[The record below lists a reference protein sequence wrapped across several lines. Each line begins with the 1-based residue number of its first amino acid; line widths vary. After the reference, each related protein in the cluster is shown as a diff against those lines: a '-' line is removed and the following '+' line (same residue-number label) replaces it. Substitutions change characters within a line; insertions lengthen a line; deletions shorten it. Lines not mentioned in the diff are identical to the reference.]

1 MWDCR
6 DDESLED
13 LMANVKRRAFSDTMK
28 ALLPDELIY
37 LKINYKPGRGDDEF
51 FGFETNRD
59 IPGNLDVAY
68 YMHRDCR
75 RRFYDST
82 REDLYYKE
90 KDRWTWGTLTVG
102 WYRDGYKFLSLQE
115 RNGRSMMEL
124 AEEWRGY
131 TVFYRKRRHTVV
143 NPKKC

>member
-1 MWDCR
+1 MEDKRPRYVLVLVEDEIEFGGEMWDCR
-6 DDESLED
+6 YDESLED

-51 FGFETNRD
+51 FGFETNRG

-68 YMHRDCR
+68 YMHRDWR

-90 KDRWTWGTLTVG
+90 EDRWTWGTLMVG
-102 WYRDGYKFLSLQE
+102 
-115 RNGRSMMEL
+115 
-124 AEEWRGY
+124 
-131 TVFYRKRRHTVV
+131 VV
-143 NPKKC
+143 S